1 MIDEMMTHHYF
12 AALTL
17 MAILAVALV
26 WLVQRLVNQE
36 RIKQSNDVTG
46 AVYNMIGVLL
56 ALILGFLIVEAYSD
70 YSTASSEAQ
79 AEATQMILIYR
90 VAELFDEPQRSQ
102 LQAVVTTYMNSIH
115 DEEWPEMTTRVGGHP
130 KTNENRS
137 KLWITVRNLKLN
149 NEKEIAAYDK
159 LVDHLGEAAVMRG
172 ERLRIV
178 HEHIPRPLWY
188 LFFGVAIVS
197 ILFLGLFG
205 NTNPVQHRIMAA
217 MVALVLGS
225 CIFLIDILDNPYKG
239 PLKIEPDAFQTKTL
253 KPLSEMVP

>member
-12 AALTL
+12 AALI
-17 MAILAVALV
+17 MIALAAVGMV
-26 WLVQRLVNQE
+26 WVVQRLVNQE

-79 AEATQMILIYR
+79 SEATQLVLIYR
-90 VAELFDEPQRSQ
+90 LAELFDEPQRTE
-102 LQAVVTTYMNSIH
+102 LQASVIRYMNSIYE
-115 DEEWPEMTTRVGGHP
+115 EEWPQMTTLVGGHP
-130 KTNENRS
+130 QTNLNRS
-137 KLWITVRNLKLN
+137 KLWITVRGLKLN

-159 LVDHLGEAAVMRG
+159 IIDHLGEAAVLRG

-178 HEHIPRPLWY
+178 HENIPRPLWY
-188 LFFGVAIVS
+188 LFFGVATVS

-205 NTNPVQHRIMAA
+205 NTNPLQHKVMAA

-225 CIFLIDILDNPYKG
+225 CIFMIDILDNPYQG
-239 PLKIEPDAFQTKTL
+239 PLKIEPDAFQTNTL
-253 KPLSEMVP
+253 KPLAEMVP

>member
-1 MIDEMMTHHYF
+1 MIEEMMTHHYF
-12 AALTL
+12 AALIL
-17 MAILAVALV
+17 MALAAVALV
-26 WLVQRLVNQE
+26 RGVQRLVNQE
-36 RIKQSNDVTG
+36 QIKQSNDVTG

-79 AEATQMILIYR
+79 SEATQLILAYR
-90 VAELFDEPQRSQ
+90 MAELFDEPQRTKI
-102 LQAVVTTYMNSIH
+102 QAAVIVYINSIH
-115 DEEWPEMTTRVGGHP
+115 DEEWPGMTARVGGHP
-130 KTNENRS
+130 KTNANRT
-137 KLWITVRNLKLN
+137 KLWLTVRNLKLN
-149 NEKEIAAYDK
+149 NEKEITAYDK
-159 LVDHLGEAAVMRG
+159 LVDHLGDAAVLRN

-217 MVALVLGS
+217 LVALVLGS
-225 CIFLIDILDNPYKG
+225 CIFLIEILDNPYKG
-239 PLKIEPDAFQTKTL
+239 PLKIEPDAFLTNSL
-253 KPLSEMVP
+253 KPLSESQP

>member
-1 MIDEMMTHHYF
+1 MIEEMMTHHYF
-12 AALTL
+12 AALIL
-17 MAILAVALV
+17 MALAAVALV
-26 WLVQRLVNQE
+26 RGVQRLVNQE
-36 RIKQSNDVTG
+36 QIKQSNDVTG

-79 AEATQMILIYR
+79 SEATQLILAYR
-90 VAELFDEPQRSQ
+90 MGELFDEPQRTEI
-102 LQAVVTTYMNSIH
+102 QAAVIVYMNSIH
-115 DEEWPEMTTRVGGHP
+115 DEEWPGMTARVGGHP
-130 KTNENRS
+130 KTNANRT
-137 KLWITVRNLKLN
+137 KLWLTVRNLKLN
-149 NEKEIAAYDK
+149 NEKEITAYDK
-159 LVDHLGEAAVMRG
+159 LVDHLGDAAVLRN

-217 MVALVLGS
+217 LVALVLGS
-225 CIFLIDILDNPYKG
+225 CIFLIEILDNPYKG
-239 PLKIEPDAFQTKTL
+239 PLKIEPDAFLTNSL
-253 KPLSEMVP
+253 KPLSESQP